1 MAVTRDKVNKYVVSL
16 CSRLH
21 FIKKPN
27 SRQLVMTRCFS
38 FVAPSLSPWVGK
50 VLPPWAGRF
59 SVGLGPAVFRFWPV
73 AVCWLFCGG
82 RVSVGPAVFQACA
95 VGRASVGLAVFRFGL
110 AVLGIGRGRASL
122 GQNLPAS
129 AVKNHT
135 FQLHSLNSR
144 TTTKDSQAMN

>member
-1 MAVTRDKVNKYVVSL
+1 
-16 CSRLH
+16 
-21 FIKKPN
+21 
-27 SRQLVMTRCFS
+27 MTRCFS

-122 GQNLPAS
+122 GQNLPAL
-129 AVKNHT
+129 AKENHT
-135 FQLHSLNSR
+135 FQVTFTKFKNYDKRFPGHELKRTAGMTSWRTPATKLLN
-144 TTTKDSQAMN
+144 M